1 MKLAGYGDTTYT
13 LTRNVIWTYSM
24 KTDRELS
31 VNAAHKGAAVSSA
44 FSKKDELTTHFD
56 FQIEFQSVI
65 K

>member
-1 MKLAGYGDTTYT
+1 MQHTK
-13 LTRNVIWTYSM
+13 
-24 KTDRELS
+24 E
-31 VNAAHKGAAVSSA
+31 AAVSSA